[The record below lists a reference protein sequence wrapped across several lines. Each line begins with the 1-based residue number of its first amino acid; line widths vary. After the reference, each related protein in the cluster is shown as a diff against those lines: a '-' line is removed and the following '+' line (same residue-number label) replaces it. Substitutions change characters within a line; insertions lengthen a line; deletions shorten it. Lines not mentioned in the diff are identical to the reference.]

1 MKYSKEIIK
10 KYYNFSAK
18 ELVDVGICPTCFDR
32 ATNGHIYGDSTN
44 LEIYQDKD
52 IECLFV
58 ANPRAVGHMMIAT
71 KKHFHDMAECT
82 DRLNK
87 KIVCFAKQFM
97 KILCEVYGCERVYLC
112 TMSDGPNN
120 HYHVQLIPRYS
131 FEERGSKNFVKP
143 RHEYVYDEYKLN
155 LVKKMIKEYAASR
168 YQNLA

>member
-1 MKYSKEIIK
+1 MKNKLKYTKEDIK
-10 KYYNFSAK
+10 KYCNYSPK
-18 ELVDVGICPTCFDR
+18 ELVDAGICPTCFDR
-32 ATNGHIYGDSTN
+32 ATGGKIYGDVTN
-44 LEIYQDKD
+44 LMIYQDKD

-143 RHEYVYDEYKLN
+143 RKEYVYDTQKIN
-155 LVKKMIKEYAASR
+155 LVRAKIAEYAQKR
-168 YQNLA
+168 